1 MTGFARP
8 RVRAPTDGV
17 PHYYRRNL
25 MKVVRSRGAG
35 RGKALTTVPGWA
47 RRARAAVRSEGGR
60 GEVATRVGARARLR
74 RPREAGDEEV
84 VLDGPVPVRERRP
97 PARPGDR

>member
-1 MTGFARP
+1 MTASPQARAGP
-8 RVRAPTDGV
+8 PTDGI
-17 PHYYRRNL
+17 PHYYSRNL

-47 RRARAAVRSEGGR
+47 RCAHTAVRSEGGR

-74 RPREAGDEEV
+74 GPREAGDEEV
-84 VLDGPVPVRERRP
+84 VLDGPVPVRERLP
-97 PARPGDR
+97 PPRPG